1 MFSRICLPHVL
12 NGRDEQLGTWDD
24 ALFTY
29 DTVIMNLKTTVTKN
43 VPVSCIYI
51 SEKQNWLYRKTY
63 IDFYMS
69 QRDKVKCT

>member
-43 VPVSCIYI
+43 VPFSCIYI
-51 SEKQNWLYRKTY
+51 SEKQN
-63 IDFYMS
+63 
-69 QRDKVKCT
+69 

>member
-43 VPVSCIYI
+43 VTKNVPFSCIYI
-51 SEKQNWLYRKTY
+51 SEKQN
-63 IDFYMS
+63 
-69 QRDKVKCT
+69 